1 MKNVAGHVLSA
12 LRLVPRHRAGNL
24 EPGRPSLPRLGAL
37 SGVVAVGGGTGLG
50 RTLCALS
57 FLGERL
63 TGVVTTTDNGGSTGW
78 IREQAGG
85 IAWGDIRNCLNQ
97 VVDQPTLGSLLFE
110 HRFVESGELT
120 GHSLGNL
127 ILLALD
133 QLSPRPLHAIDL
145 IREMLGVRL
154 RLVPMS
160 EGESHLASRY
170 SDGRPVRGE
179 VHLDAMT
186 EVPRA
191 VWLDPPV
198 PATPEALR
206 AVAEADL
213 ILFGPGSHMTS
224 ILPALLLPDFREA
237 VARSRA
243 VRVLIGNLRAERG
256 PVGRLDL
263 AELLQWSERVLGQQL
278 FDMVLWPASRRM
290 PDQEGVYTVVADVAG
305 HAYGTLHDPGLLAQA
320 IERCLESPGETGS
333 LNATPRPVRELDRV
347 DRIHWSQL
355 LRTPSQRG

>member
-1 MKNVAGHVLSA
+1 M
-12 LRLVPRHRAGNL
+12 
-24 EPGRPSLPRLGAL
+24 SLPRLESL

-50 RTLCALS
+50 RTLRALS

-63 TGVVTTTDNGGSTGW
+63 TGVVATTDNGGSTGW

-110 HRFVESGELT
+110 YRFVEAGELT

-127 ILLALD
+127 MLLALD

-145 IREMLGVRL
+145 VREVLGVRL

-186 EVPRA
+186 EVPQA

-198 PATPEALR
+198 PATPEALQ
-206 AVAEADL
+206 AVEEADL
-213 ILFGPGSHMTS
+213 ILFGPGSFMTS

-243 VRVLIGNLRAERG
+243 VRVLIGNLHAERG
-256 PVGRLDL
+256 PVGLLDPR
-263 AELLQWSERVLGQQL
+263 ALLQWAEGVLGQRL
-278 FDMVLWPASRRM
+278 FDRVLWPASRPL
-290 PDQEGVYTVVADVAG
+290 PDLGGVHPVVAEVAG
-305 HAYGTLHDPGLLAQA
+305 PAHDKRHDPELLARA
-320 IERCLESPGETGS
+320 IERCLEGPGE
-333 LNATPRPVRELDRV
+333 VRRLRANGGAC
-347 DRIHWSQL
+347 QL
-355 LRTPSQRG
+355 EGRRG

>member
-1 MKNVAGHVLSA
+1 MT
-12 LRLVPRHRAGNL
+12 
-24 EPGRPSLPRLGAL
+24 LPRLESLG
-37 SGVVAVGGGTGLG
+37 GVVAVGGGTGLG
-50 RTLCALS
+50 RTLRALS

-63 TGVVTTTDNGGSTGW
+63 TGVVATTDNGGSTGW

-110 HRFVESGELT
+110 YRFAAAGELT

-145 IREMLGVRL
+145 IRELLGVEL

-170 SDGRPVRGE
+170 ADGRPVHGE
-179 VHLDAMT
+179 VSLDAMT
-186 EVPRA
+186 EVPDA

-206 AVAEADL
+206 AVANADL
-213 ILFGPGSHMTS
+213 ILFGPGSFMTS
-224 ILPALLLPDFREA
+224 ILPALLLPDFRAA

-243 VRVLIGNLRAERG
+243 VRVLIANLHAERG
-256 PVGRLDL
+256 PVGLLDP
-263 AELLQWSERVLGQQL
+263 AALLRWTDRVLGERL
-278 FDMVLWPASRRM
+278 FDRVLWPACRPL
-290 PDQEGVYTVVADVAG
+290 PDLEGVHPVVAEVALPCDG
-305 HAYGTLHDPGLLAQA
+305 VRHEPGLLARA
-320 IERCLESPGETGS
+320 IERCLEGAAGTVS
-333 LNATPRPVRELDRV
+333 R
-347 DRIHWSQL
+347 
-355 LRTPSQRG
+355 